1 MPALGSFTS
10 PPQGKLGSF
19 TSPPQGKLGS
29 FTSTP
34 QGQRPG
40 LRDVAA
46 TALSVLLVA
55 AGVTIGVGAASA
67 GPSGPGSG
75 GALVEPHDD
84 PFYRPPAGYE
94 SAAPGTVLASRSV
107 TVNGLGLPVP
117 ADAVQF
123 LARSTDAKGAPTTV
137 VGTLMI
143 PKTPYPAGP
152 RPLVSYQPAT
162 DSLGDQCNPSYKL
175 RAGTEAELPLMMQA
189 LEQGWA
195 VVVSDYE
202 GPDSAFGAARM
213 AGHGVLDGIRAAEA
227 LPGTGL
233 AGVKTPVG
241 LWGYSGGGLAT
252 SWAAELQPGYAP
264 ELDVAGAASGG
275 TPADMGTAARR
286 IDGTIASGLVLLAS
300 TGLTRAYP
308 EMLSLL
314 NDKGRAMIREIGDM
328 CIGDAVGRF
337 PFRHL
342 NEFTVS
348 PDPLSEPVAVA
359 VMNDNHLGRQTP
371 KAPVLLYHSILDEL
385 IPYATARQ
393 LQADWCRGG
402 GHVTLYSD
410 AASEHSSLAVTGA
423 PLAVGF
429 LASRFAGV
437 AVPDNCWLAPNPG
450 R

>member
-1 MPALGSFTS
+1 
-10 PPQGKLGSF
+10 
-19 TSPPQGKLGS
+19 
-29 FTSTP
+29 
-34 QGQRPG
+34 
-40 LRDVAA
+40 
-46 TALSVLLVA
+46 
-55 AGVTIGVGAASA
+55 
-67 GPSGPGSG
+67 
-75 GALVEPHDD
+75 
-84 PFYRPPAGYE
+84 
-94 SAAPGTVLASRSV
+94 
-107 TVNGLGLPVP
+107 
-117 ADAVQF
+117 
-123 LARSTDAKGAPTTV
+123 
-137 VGTLMI
+137 
-143 PKTPYPAGP
+143 
-152 RPLVSYQPAT
+152 
-162 DSLGDQCNPSYKL
+162 
-175 RAGTEAELPLMMQA
+175 MQA

-195 VVVSDYE
+195 VVVTDYE

-233 AGVKTPVG
+233 AGIRTPVG

-252 SWAAELQPGYAP
+252 SWAAELQSGYAP
-264 ELDVAGAASGG
+264 ELDVVGAASGG
-275 TPADMGTAARR
+275 TPADMGAAARR

-328 CIGDAVGRF
+328 CVGDAVHRF

-348 PDPLSEPVAVA
+348 RDPLSEPVAMT
-359 VMNDNHLGRQTP
+359 VMEANHLGRQTP
-371 KAPVLLYHSILDEL
+371 RAPVLLYHSIFDEL
-385 IPYATARQ
+385 IPYATAQQ

-410 AASEHSSLAVTGA
+410 AASEHSSLAATGA

-429 LASRFAGV
+429 LASRFNGAAV
-437 AVPDNCWLAPNPG
+437 ADNCPAAPDPA

>member
-1 MPALGSFTS
+1 MHALGSFTS
-10 PPQGKLGSF
+10 PPQGTRRLGM
-19 TSPPQGKLGS
+19 
-29 FTSTP
+29 
-34 QGQRPG
+34 
-40 LRDVAA
+40 RDVAA
-46 TALSVLLVA
+46 TGLALLLLA
-55 AGVTIGVGAASA
+55 AGVTVGIGAASA
-67 GPSGPGSG
+67 GPSGLALGGST
-75 GALVEPHDD
+75 LVEPHDD
-84 PFYRPPAGYE
+84 PFYRPPAGFE
-94 SAAPGTVLASRSV
+94 RTAPGTVLASRPV
-107 TVNGLGLPVP
+107 TVTSLGLPVP

-123 LARSTDAKGAPTTV
+123 LTRSTDAKGAPTTV
-137 VGTLMI
+137 VGTLMV

-195 VVVSDYE
+195 VVVTDYE
-202 GPDSAFGAARM
+202 GPDSAFGAGRM

-233 AGVKTPVG
+233 TGVQTPVG

-252 SWAAELQPGYAP
+252 SWAAELQAGYAP
-264 ELDVAGAASGG
+264 ELGVVGAASGG
-275 TPADMGTAARR
+275 TPADMGAAARR

-314 NDKGRAMIREIGDM
+314 NDRGRAMIKEIGHM
-328 CIGDAVGRF
+328 CVGEAVSRF
-337 PFRHL
+337 PWRHL

-348 PDPLSEPVAVA
+348 RDPLSEPVAA
-359 VMNDNHLGRQTP
+359 TVMEANHLGRLTP
-371 KAPVLLYHSILDEL
+371 KAPVFLYHSVFDEL

-410 AASEHSSLAVTGA
+410 AASEHSSLAATGA
-423 PLAVGF
+423 PLAVGY
-429 LASRFAGV
+429 LASRFAGA
-437 AVPDNCWLAPNPG
+437 AVPADCP
-450 R
+450 